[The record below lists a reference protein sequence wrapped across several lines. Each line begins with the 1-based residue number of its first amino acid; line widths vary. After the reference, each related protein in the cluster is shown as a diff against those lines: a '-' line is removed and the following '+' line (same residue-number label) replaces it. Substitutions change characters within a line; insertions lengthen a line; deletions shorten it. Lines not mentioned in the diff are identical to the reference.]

1 MPEWTHLSHDYHRRL
16 VEKIHD
22 ESAEIGTSTSPIV
35 TTPEEDESRVKAL
48 QEEGRMLEEE
58 YAELEMRINSIR
70 GRSVK
75 GQKEEEEDLNN
86 GLEEAEGP
94 HPSAWEY
101 AIEEH
106 LQSIDVDVVANDW
119 NIHCP
124 CVYWCLLLLHVHISS
139 LTGCFF

>member
-58 YAELEMRINSIR
+58 YAELEMRINSITVR
-70 GRSVK
+70 IVK
-75 GQKEEEEDLNN
+75 GQKRRRT
-86 GLEEAEGP
+86 
-94 HPSAWEY
+94 
-101 AIEEH
+101 
-106 LQSIDVDVVANDW
+106 SI
-119 NIHCP
+119 
-124 CVYWCLLLLHVHISS
+124 
-139 LTGCFF
+139 TGWRRQKALIRVPGNMP